1 MPENLGIYIHIPFCL
16 SKCAYC
22 DFYSVTSQENF
33 ERYVDALLLHMED
46 YSESAKNRVVDTV
59 FVGGGTPTVLP
70 KKTMLAL
77 IEGIYHNF
85 AVAPDAEF
93 TIESNPAT
101 VSLGELKQYLRQ
113 GVNRLSIGM
122 QSACDNELRAL
133 SRIHTAAEF
142 EKSYAIARKAGFKDI
157 NIDVMYGIPEQT
169 KHSLMSTIEKVCEYE
184 PEHVSLYGLKIEEN
198 TPFAAMADTL
208 ELPDEDTEYD
218 MYVSAIE
225 RLREAGYEQYEI
237 SNFAKHGFRCAHNL
251 KYWNCNEY
259 LGFGAGAHSYYNGR
273 RFSFRRDIAAYIDAL
288 EHPENGVDITDE
300 NYEIKP
306 SERVGEYVMLRL
318 RLCDGIDTDD
328 FAEKFGLSF
337 ERIFGKYLSQYTE
350 NGFMTKS
357 NGVYS
362 FTTKGMYVSSYILST
377 MLDFNS
383 DILAGIADGSDK

>member
-59 FVGGGTPTVLP
+59 FIGGGTPTVLP

>member
-22 DFYSVTSQENF
+22 DFYSVTSQEDF

-59 FVGGGTPTVLP
+59 FIGGGTPTVLP

>member
-350 NGFMTKS
+350 NGFMTNS
-357 NGVYS
+357 NGVY
-362 FTTKGMYVSSYILST
+362 
-377 MLDFNS
+377 
-383 DILAGIADGSDK
+383 